1 MKVNDQKIISYIK
14 YLPFYF
20 VIATSI
26 IYITFVLVDN
36 HFKEENE
43 KLELK
48 KKLEIQ
54 YKNQIKN
61 ETLKIVDFINVQ
73 KDKNKEELVK
83 ILKEK
88 NDTAYDIV
96 RSIYDKNKDKNKQ
109 EIIELIK
116 NALDKIRFFNGR
128 GYYYIIGLEDGYCY
142 FHPVFKSLEN
152 RSLLEIQDAKGLYL
166 TKEMIKIVKTN
177 DEGYLNYHWY
187 KEGDKTNQY
196 EKIAYL
202 KKFEPLGIYIV
213 SSDYVDALTVKWKSN
228 VESLLTSISFKDET
242 HFFIINKKTGLYD
255 FHKNPNLIGKDFNSQ
270 NHVINPQKL
279 ILELNKPN
287 SNGLYKY
294 NIKGAQNKILEK
306 TSYFYT
312 IEDWDWII
320 GIGYLDENIRQ
331 FIQTEQIKLENYHS
345 HNLMNNLIF
354 MIIVSIAVL
363 LFSKYFSNI
372 IERRFKIYNFSI
384 NRKIV
389 EIGRQQRIMA
399 QQSKM
404 AAMGEMIENIAHQ
417 WRQPLS
423 IISTAATGLKISKEF
438 NNLDDETF
446 FSSLKSIN
454 DSSQYLSN
462 TIEDFRNYYQKSNE
476 TKDFRIDETIE
487 KCIQLLK
494 PKIDSNNIEIIKDIK
509 KLNYYGSENE
519 LLQVLMNLLNNS
531 CDQFHVTNNV
541 QTPVIKIKL
550 YKNIDTIFIEVS
562 DNAGGIDSEI
572 IERIFEPYFTTK
584 NKNIGT
590 GIGLYMSKN
599 IIEKSFNGKIDAK
612 NIVLN
617 HQDNTFNGAKFTI
630 SIN

>member
-152 RSLLEIQDAKGLYL
+152 RSLLEIQDSKGLYL

-213 SSDYVDALTVKWKSN
+213 SSDYVDALTLKWKSN

-279 ILELNKPN
+279 LLELNKPN

-294 NIKGAQNKILEK
+294 NIKGVQNKILEK

-630 SIN
+630 SLN

>member
-152 RSLLEIQDAKGLYL
+152 RSLLEIQDSKGLYL

-279 ILELNKPN
+279 LLELNKPN

-331 FIQTEQIKLENYHS
+331 FIQKEQIKLENYHS

>member
-509 KLNYYGSENE
+509 KLNYYGNENE

-617 HQDNTFNGAKFTI
+617 HQDNTYNGAKFTI
-630 SIN
+630 SLN